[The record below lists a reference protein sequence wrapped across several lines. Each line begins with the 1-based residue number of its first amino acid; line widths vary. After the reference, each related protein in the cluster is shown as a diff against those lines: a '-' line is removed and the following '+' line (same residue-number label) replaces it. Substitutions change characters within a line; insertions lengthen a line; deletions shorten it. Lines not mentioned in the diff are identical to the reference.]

1 VSKPWTPFRILDSR
15 QAKESYIPARGA
27 GSGVTLPGDSVPDS
41 PIGDRDPYR
50 RRKPLE
56 HTARCPSP
64 ALVQQLNVVV
74 VSWVCSSY
82 GLRQLFAL
90 GQKDAPNLLF
100 GADHGLTGSNQGQK
114 GHCAKSR
121 LSQTTCLCSRLTG
134 QVESLIRQDKR
145 RVNSATS
152 VRLGWVSRS
161 G

>member
-15 QAKESYIPARGA
+15 QAKESYIPARGT

-56 HTARCPSP
+56 HAARCPSP

-121 LSQTTCLCSRLTG
+121 LSQTTYLCSRVTG
-134 QVESLIRQDKR
+134 QVESLIRQDKW
-145 RVNSATS
+145 RVKLRDFCTIG
-152 VRLGWVSRS
+152 LG
-161 G
+161 